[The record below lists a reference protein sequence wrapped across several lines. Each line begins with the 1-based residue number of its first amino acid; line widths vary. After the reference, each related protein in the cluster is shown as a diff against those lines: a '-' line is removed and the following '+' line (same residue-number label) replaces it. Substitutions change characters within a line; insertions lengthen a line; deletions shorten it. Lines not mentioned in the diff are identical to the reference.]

1 MRRRDFIRNSGGLM
15 LMSGLQS
22 YLFHESAEMPKYLS
36 VMGEIRKED
45 LGITLI
51 HEHILVDFVGAAL
64 SSPERYVR
72 DEVVKRALPFLTD
85 LVELGCS
92 TFVDC
97 TPAYLGRDVQVLQ
110 QLSIQTGLNILT
122 NTGYYGAVDGKYL
135 PKFAFSESAG
145 QLAQRWILEAEKGID
160 DTGIKPGFIK
170 IGVNKG
176 PLNAV
181 DRKLVEAA
189 AVTHLA
195 TGLTI
200 SSHTGDGKAALEQIR
215 ILQANGV
222 HADAFRWVHAQNEK
236 EMLLHLEA
244 AGQGAWVE
252 FDGISKKS
260 AAQHFEFILNMKN
273 HDFLD
278 HCLISQ
284 DSGWYHVGEE
294 NGGNY
299 KDYNFIFNHFIPL
312 LKQREFEQKEI
323 DLLLID
329 NVARSLGIY
338 PRKN

>member
-1 MRRRDFIRNSGGLM
+1 
-15 LMSGLQS
+15 
-22 YLFHESAEMPKYLS
+22 MPKYLT
-36 VMGEIRKED
+36 VTGEIRKED

-64 SSPERYVR
+64 SGPDRYVR

-85 LVELGCS
+85 LVDLGCS

-97 TPAYLGRDVQVLQ
+97 TPAYPGRDVQLLQ

-189 AVTHLA
+189 AITHLA

-200 SSHTGDGKAALEQIR
+200 SSHTGDGKAALEQIH

-236 EMLLHLEA
+236 DTLLHLEA

-252 FDGISKKS
+252 FDGISEKS
-260 AAQHFEFILNMKN
+260 AEQHFEFISNMKSHN
-273 HDFLD
+273 FLD

-299 KDYNFIFNHFIPL
+299 NDYNYIFDHFIPL
-312 LKQREFEQKEI
+312 LKHKDFEQKEI
-323 DLLLID
+323 DLLLFD